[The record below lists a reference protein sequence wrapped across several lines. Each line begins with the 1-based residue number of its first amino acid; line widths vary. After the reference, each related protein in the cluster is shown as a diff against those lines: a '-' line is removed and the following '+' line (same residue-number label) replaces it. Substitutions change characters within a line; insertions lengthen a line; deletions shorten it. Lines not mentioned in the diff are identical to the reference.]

1 MMIVHKIP
9 TTNWFDDVANELQTH
24 KTIRWKRDLVHV
36 CVCVSNQQDN
46 QMCKNI
52 KAQ

>member
-36 CVCVSNQQDN
+36 CVCVFQIN
-46 QMCKNI
+46 KII
-52 KAQ
+52 KCAKI